1 MITVGETLRRER
13 LKRNLGL
20 LEVSRELKISERFLE
35 AIENED
41 FDKLPG
47 GVFARAFVRQ
57 YAGLLGLN
65 GDEMASQLSQSLEPL
80 PAELPE
86 PTRPTK
92 TGLAPIQVPRMEE
105 WQSVGDK
112 GFRWSGSLSA
122 GILVVIVML
131 VCSGVYAWMQ
141 RPRPAI
147 SQHTS
152 TPPAQTAAT
161 TTPAQTATPPAAP
174 APSPEGATGPQA
186 TPATEPSPVAA
197 APLPVQQNPASNPAS
212 NPVGQPAA
220 PAQPVTTPA
229 PATTATATPNPDAT
243 VHLEVTAT
251 EPVWILARVDGKFA
265 FTGTMEAS
273 QTRNLE
279 ATRDVVLRLGNA
291 GGVNITLNGKPVGTV
306 GPKGQP
312 RTIQFTSGGFQIVPA
327 AKPPSEP
334 PAAPIDR
341 L

>member
-152 TPPAQTAAT
+152 APPTQAAASTTAPAQTAA
-161 TTPAQTATPPAAP
+161 APPEAP
-174 APSPEGATGPQA
+174 APSPQGASGPQA
-186 TPATEPSPVAA
+186 TPPAEQSPVAA
-197 APLPVQQNPASNPAS
+197 APLPVQQNPPANPAL
-212 NPVGQPAA
+212 NPAGNPAV
-220 PAQPVTTPA
+220 PAQP
-229 PATTATATPNPDAT
+229 
-243 VHLEVTAT
+243 
-251 EPVWILARVDGKFA
+251 I
-265 FTGTMEAS
+265 
-273 QTRNLE
+273 
-279 ATRDVVLRLGNA
+279 
-291 GGVNITLNGKPVGTV
+291 
-306 GPKGQP
+306 
-312 RTIQFTSGGFQIVPA
+312 
-327 AKPPSEP
+327 
-334 PAAPIDR
+334 
-341 L
+341 